1 LVSPEQ
7 LPDEGSQPVRPTPRP
22 IAFYLPQFHP
32 IPENDVWWSKGF
44 TEWTNVA
51 QARPLFP
58 GHYQPRLPADLGFY
72 DLRLPEVREAQA
84 NLARAYG
91 IYGFCYFHYWFK
103 GRRILERPFDEV
115 LASGHPDFPFC
126 LCWAN
131 HTWTRK
137 WNTQTMGRLIVQ
149 EYSEEDDKNHIRWLL
164 SAFQD
169 ERYIKIGGRPL
180 LLIYRAQSLPNP
192 LQTIT
197 MWKEEAQR
205 MGVAEPYIC
214 KVDSL
219 GDFTDP
225 RDVGCDAAV
234 EFPPHR
240 VESPIKRVS
249 GPEEVYSV
257 NQVFDYQDRIA
268 IHLQRPTPPYRR
280 FPGVIPSWDNTPRFR
295 SGGANIILNSTPELY
310 ERWLT
315 GAIEKT
321 LSNPPEEQIVF
332 INAWNEWAEGNYLE
346 PDLKYGHAY
355 LEATRRALRTLGA
368 EVPTSAAAG
377 EATGDTPTVLSIE
390 ERYRR
395 LLDEYTRLQQ
405 HLMERLHAEE
415 DRVLPQ
421 ELREYYEDLEWRHR
435 KLRGRHQELTDN
447 FNNLKRRH
455 AELHGR
461 YQELAGRHKNLKQ
474 HHGNSKAGRQEKVES
489 RQVEQTVPQTGT
501 GDREENTL
509 ENSGLEKRSHYVD
522 RLIQRI
528 QQLGTAI
535 SAMLKSRR

>member
-1 LVSPEQ
+1 LVSPER
-7 LPDEGSQPVRPTPRP
+7 LPDEGSQQMRPTPRP

-32 IPENDVWWSKGF
+32 IPENDVWWGKGF
-44 TEWTNVA
+44 TEWTNVV

-84 NLARAYG
+84 NLAKEYG

-115 LASGHPDFPFC
+115 LASGHPDLPFC

-149 EYSEEDDKNHIRWLL
+149 EYSEDDDKNHIRWLL
-164 SAFQD
+164 GAFQD
-169 ERYIKIGGRPL
+169 ERYIKIDDRPL
-180 LLIYRAQSLPNP
+180 FLIYRAQSLPNP
-192 LQTIT
+192 LRTIT

-219 GDFTDP
+219 GDFSDP
-225 RDVGCDAAV
+225 HDLGFDAAV

-240 VESPIKRVS
+240 VESQIKRVT
-249 GPEEVYSV
+249 GPEEIYQV
-257 NQVFDYQDRIA
+257 NQIFDYEERAA
-268 IHLQRPTPPYRR
+268 IHLERPTPPYRR

-295 SGGANIILNSTPELY
+295 SGGANIVINSTPELY
-310 ERWLT
+310 ERWLK

-332 INAWNEWAEGNYLE
+332 INAWNEWAESNYLE
-346 PDLKYGHAY
+346 PDLKYGQAY
-355 LEATRRALRTLGA
+355 LEATRRALRASGA
-368 EVPTSAAAG
+368 EVPTSAVASVASDK
-377 EATGDTPTVLSIE
+377 ANGDMPPTLSIE

-395 LLDEYTRLQQ
+395 LLEEYTRLQQ
-405 HLMERLHAEE
+405 HLMERLHEEE
-415 DRVLPQ
+415 DRILPQ
-421 ELREYYEDLEWRHR
+421 ELREYYEDLEHRHR
-435 KLRGRHQELTDN
+435 KLRGRNQELADN
-447 FNNLKRRH
+447 FASLKQRNADLQR
-455 AELHGR
+455 R
-461 YQELAGRHKNLKQ
+461 YQELVRRHKHLKQ
-474 HHGNSKAGRQEKVES
+474 RHEKSGAGQE
-489 RQVEQTVPQTGT
+489 
-501 GDREENTL
+501 NAL
-509 ENSGLEKRSHYVD
+509 EASEMKNRSQHID
-522 RLIQRI
+522 RLIQKI
-528 QQLGTAI
+528 QQLRAAI
-535 SAMLKSRR
+535 SAKLKSRQ

>member
-1 LVSPEQ
+1 MVSPER

-32 IPENDVWWSKGF
+32 IPENDVWWGKGF
-44 TEWTNVA
+44 TEWTNVV

-84 NLARAYG
+84 DLAREYG
-91 IYGFCYFHYWFK
+91 VHGFCYFHYWFK

-149 EYSEEDDKNHIRWLL
+149 EYSEDDDRNHIRWLL
-164 SAFQD
+164 GAFQD
-169 ERYIKIGGRPL
+169 ERYITIDGRPL
-180 LLIYRAQSLPNP
+180 FLIYRAQSLPDP
-192 LQTIT
+192 LRTIT

-219 GDFTDP
+219 GDFSDP
-225 RDVGCDAAV
+225 RDLGFDAAV

-240 VESPIKRVS
+240 VESPIKRVT
-249 GPEEVYSV
+249 GPEEIYQV
-257 NQVFDYQDRIA
+257 NQIFDYEERMA
-268 IHLQRPTPPYRR
+268 IHLKRPTPPYRR

-310 ERWLT
+310 ERWLK

-321 LSNPPEEQIVF
+321 LSNPPEEQLVF
-332 INAWNEWAEGNYLE
+332 INAWNEWAESNYLE

-355 LEATRRALRTLGA
+355 LEATRRALRASGA
-368 EVPTSAAAG
+368 EVPTSAVASGKAS
-377 EATGDTPTVLSIE
+377 GDTPPALSTE

-395 LLDEYTRLQQ
+395 LLEEYTRLQQ
-405 HLMERLHAEE
+405 HLMERLHEEE

-421 ELREYYEDLEWRHR
+421 ELREYYEDLEQRHR
-435 KLRGRHQELTDN
+435 KLRGRNQEMAEN
-447 FNNLKRRH
+447 FNNLKQRFSELQERH
-455 AELHGR
+455 
-461 YQELAGRHKNLKQ
+461 QELVGRHKNLKQ
-474 HHGNSKAGRQEKVES
+474 RHERSGAGQKSQQPPMRA
-489 RQVEQTVPQTGT
+489 TTPQPGT
-501 GDREENTL
+501 GEKNAL
-509 ENSGLEKRSHYVD
+509 EDGGMKNGSQHVD
-522 RLIQRI
+522 RLIQKI
-528 QQLGTAI
+528 QQLRSAI
-535 SAMLKSRR
+535 STRLKSRR